1 MTARTSSEW
10 TETTL
15 SLATNILSPMEQS
28 AEPGDVLHVVEP
40 AASGRAKCRG
50 CGKPIAKAELRF
62 GERLPNP
69 YGEGEMTLWFHLP
82 CGAFKRPEPFLQA
95 LEKPESRAALATL
108 ERAEVDRLRDVAKT
122 GAAHRRLP
130 RVDGAGRA
138 PTGRARCRAC
148 RAKIDKDAWRIGLV
162 YYEEGFFNPA
172 GFIHA
177 GCARDYLAGGGDDA
191 AAPLGRDEVIAAIA
205 HFSPELTEDDLLEI
219 GAEIG

>member
-1 MTARTSSEW
+1 MPEPSS
-10 TETTL
+10 TG
-15 SLATNILSPMEQS
+15 
-28 AEPGDVLHVVEP
+28 PGGVLHVVEP

-50 CGKPIAKAELRF
+50 CGEPIAKAELRF

-69 YGEGEMTLWFHLP
+69 YGEGEMTLWFHLA

-95 LEKPESRAALATL
+95 LERPESRAAVATL
-108 ERAEVDRLRDVAKT
+108 EQAEIDRLRAVAQT

-177 GCARDYLAGGGDDA
+177 GCARDYLTDGGDDA
-191 AAPLGRDEVIAAIA
+191 AGPLRREAVIAAVA
-205 HFSPELTEDDLLEI
+205 HFSPELTADDLAAI
-219 GAEIG
+219 GAELGLTTTPELR